1 MCDTVLVN
9 RQIGAMHVVTT
20 RRQHKDKV
28 YETVLLRHSYRED
41 GKVKNET
48 LANLSYLPSETIELI
63 RESLAGKTHVLA
75 GENFDTERALPH
87 GHVAALFAMAHKLG
101 LAKLLGPS
109 CLERDLALSLVI
121 TRALKPSS
129 KLATTRWWKDTTLGV
144 DLVPG
149 GTSVDEVYAAMD
161 WLLARQTTIEASL
174 ARRHLSEG
182 SMVLYD
188 LSSSWMEGTHCPL
201 AARGYSRDHKSGKA
215 QIEYGLLTDQ
225 EGRPVSV
232 EVFPG
237 NTADPTAFI
246 SAVEAVR
253 TRFFLKEVV
262 MVGDRGMITSARI
275 EALRSFGGISWITC
289 LRAPAIRAL
298 AEQGALQLTLFDE
311 TNLAEITHPDYPG
324 ERLVACRN
332 PALAKE
338 RARKRTELLDATEAE
353 LATIALS
360 VQSGRLKGA
369 DKIGM
374 RVGRQ
379 INRYKMAKHFEI
391 VIGDDSFSFS
401 RRQAEID
408 AEASLDGVYV
418 IRTNV
423 DAERLDAPGTV
434 TAYKGLSVVERDFR
448 SLKAID
454 LDLRPI
460 FHFTED
466 RVRAHVFIC
475 MLAAYVVWHLRKAW
489 APLCFTDEEPP
500 GRDDPV
506 APAVRSDGA
515 RKKDARKLTATGDTV
530 HDLSSLL
537 DHLATLTRNTVVFTG
552 GVRIEKLT
560 LATPL
565 QRRAFELIGVTIP
578 TKLGPM

>member
-1 MCDTVLVN
+1 
-9 RQIGAMHVVTT
+9 
-20 RRQHKDKV
+20 
-28 YETVLLRHSYRED
+28 
-41 GKVKNET
+41 
-48 LANLSYLPSETIELI
+48 
-63 RESLAGKTHVLA
+63 
-75 GENFDTERALPH
+75 
-87 GHVAALFAMAHKLG
+87 
-101 LAKLLGPS
+101 
-109 CLERDLALSLVI
+109 
-121 TRALKPSS
+121 
-129 KLATTRWWKDTTLGV
+129 
-144 DLVPG
+144 
-149 GTSVDEVYAAMD
+149 
-161 WLLARQTTIEASL
+161 
-174 ARRHLSEG
+174 
-182 SMVLYD
+182 MVLYD

-201 AARGYSRDHKSGKA
+201 AARGYSRDHKLGKA

-246 SAVEAVR
+246 SALEAVR

-275 EALRSFGGISWITC
+275 EALRSLGGISWITC

-391 VIGDDSFSFS
+391 VIGDDSLNFS
-401 RRQAEID
+401 RRQGDIG

-418 IRTNV
+418 IRTSV
-423 DAERLDAPGTV
+423 HAERLDAPGTV
-434 TAYKGLSVVERDFR
+434 VAYKGLSVVERDFR

-506 APAVRSDGA
+506 APAVRSPGA

-565 QRRAFELIGVTIP
+565 QRRAFELIGVPIP